1 MKSQKQGVL
10 DAITQVKGSITGELT
25 KSEFAQ
31 VSEIVASEILNGEVT
46 FSDEAR
52 VKYDTAE
59 KILAYTRGMVNNW
72 LRKAPELNGGYK
84 YEPSFKKG
92 PQGDNE
98 LKALK
103 LLAKQFPDNS
113 DVAAAIAEKEAKIS
127 QQKAPKIDASLLPAH
142 LRHLVG

>member
-1 MKSQKQGVL
+1 MKSQKQSVL
-10 DAITQVKGSITGELT
+10 DAVVVVKGSLNGELT
-25 KSEFAQ
+25 KPEFAQ

-59 KILAYTRGMVNNW
+59 KVLAYTRGMVNNW
-72 LRKAPELNGGYK
+72 LRKAPELNGGHK

-92 PQGDNE
+92 PQGDSE

-103 LLAKQFPDNS
+103 ALAAQFPDNEE
-113 DVAAAIAEKEAKIS
+113 VKQAIADKEATLAEK
-127 QQKAPKIDASLLPAH
+127 KKPTIDPNLIPAH